1 MVTKQEAQRYLSNVP
16 GDRLFWANDGHTISN
31 LEGLAKELK
40 SMDNKTFKHHVNKE
54 KSDFGNWVNDII
66 GDKELA
72 TDLIK
77 AKTKPTALKKVQERV
92 DFLKKKAK

>member
-1 MVTKQEAQRYLSNVP
+1 MVTKQEAQGFLSNVA
-16 GDRLFWANDGHTISN
+16 GDRLFWVNDGHTIAN
-31 LEGLAKELK
+31 LEGLANELK

-54 KSDFGNWVNDII
+54 KNDFSNWVNDVV

-72 TDLIK
+72 SDLRK
-77 AKTKPTALKKVQERV
+77 AKTKPAAMKKVQERV